1 MCIYPNA
8 SWGRVAFIYLQC
20 NASIIRGLQEATEHF
35 RPSTTLTPLRSEQ
48 PEKQNT
54 KYTRTV
60 IQDLLI
66 T

>member
-35 RPSTTLTPLRSEQ
+35 RPNTALTPLRSERSA
-48 PEKQNT
+48 KQNT
-54 KYTRTV
+54 PE
-60 IQDLLI
+60 Q
-66 T
+66 